1 MIIIRYSPIREESDG
16 NVQDGRLLQRCEGPF
31 FCILPYAILT
41 IKTLKNPAF
50 YTLLYIQVRKSDDN
64 SFLSPTFFVILQPN
78 NKNILANMEQK
89 NFKRTTVTAALPYA
103 NGGVHIGHLA
113 GVYVPA
119 DIYVRYLRLKKQ
131 DVVFIGG
138 SDEHGVPVTIRA
150 KKEGIT
156 VQEVVDRYHNLIKK
170 SFEDFGISFDIY
182 SRTTSPTHNKFAS
195 DFFRTLYD
203 KGVLE
208 EKVEEQ
214 FCDEVTGEFLTDR
227 NIVGTCP
234 RCGAEGAYG
243 DQCEKC
249 GATLSPEELINPTNK
264 NNPGHGL
271 VKKPTKNWYLPLN
284 KYQDWL
290 KKWILEGHKEWRTNV
305 YGQCKSWLDMDL
317 QPRAMTRD
325 LDWGIP
331 VPVEGADGKV
341 LYVWFDAPI
350 GYVSNTKE
358 LCDAH
363 PEKWGTWQKWWQD
376 PETRLVHFIG
386 KDNIVFHCII
396 FPTMLK
402 AHGDYILP
410 DNVPANE
417 FLNLEDDKI
426 STSRNWAVWLHE
438 YLVDLPGKQDV
449 LRYVLTANAPETK
462 DNNFTWKDFQER
474 NNSEL
479 VAVYGNFV
487 NRALQLTKKYWGGV
501 VPACGELQE
510 VDEKAIAEFKDV
522 KEKVEQYLNVFKFR
536 EAQKEAMN
544 LARIGNRYITECE
557 PWKVWK
563 TDPKRVET
571 ILNISLQLVAN
582 LAIAFE
588 PFLPFSSEKLRKM
601 INMPNFEWTQLGSTD
616 LLKAGTQ
623 LGEPELLFEKIEDEV
638 IEKQLQ
644 KLADTKKANEEAS
657 YQAAPIKPEVSFDD
671 FEKLD
676 IRVGHILNCEKVKKS
691 KKLLKFT
698 IDDGSGVERT
708 ICSGIAA
715 YYEPEQL
722 IGKDVLFVANFA
734 PRKMMGIESQGM
746 ILSAVNFDGSLNVT
760 SLLGKVKPGSQV
772 G

>member
-214 FCDEVTGEFLTDR
+214 FCDEVTGEFLTGR

-350 GYVSNTKE
+350 GYISNTKE

-638 IEKQLQ
+638 IERQLQ

>member
-1 MIIIRYSPIREESDG
+1 MCYPYQKDLKGKHKKGSGWKARAFFNIWILEITPYYIYKGEKGHLIIPHF
-16 NVQDGRLLQRCEGPF
+16 QH
-31 FCILPYAILT
+31 
-41 IKTLKNPAF
+41 
-50 YTLLYIQVRKSDDN
+50 
-64 SFLSPTFFVILQPN
+64 FFVILHPN

-170 SFEDFGISFDIY
+170 SFEDFGISFDVY
-182 SRTTSPTHNKFAS
+182 SRTTSDVHNKFAS

-271 VKKPTKNWYLPLN
+271 VKKPTKNWYLPLG

-290 KKWILEGHKEWRTNV
+290 KQWILEGHKEWRSNV

-331 VPVEGADGKV
+331 VPVEGAEGKV

-350 GYVSNTKE
+350 GYISNTKE
-358 LCDAH
+358 LCDAQ

-510 VDEKAIAEFKDV
+510 VDQKAIAEFKDV
-522 KEKVEQYLNVFKFR
+522 KEKVEQYLDVFKFR

-544 LARIGNRYITECE
+544 LARIGNKYITECE

-601 INMPNFEWTQLGSTD
+601 INMPTFEWTQLGSTE
-616 LLKAGTQ
+616 LLKPGTQ

-657 YQAAPIKPEVSFDD
+657 YKAAPIKPEVSFDD

-760 SLLGKVKPGSQV
+760 SLLGQVKPGSQV

>member
-1 MIIIRYSPIREESDG
+1 
-16 NVQDGRLLQRCEGPF
+16 
-31 FCILPYAILT
+31 
-41 IKTLKNPAF
+41 
-50 YTLLYIQVRKSDDN
+50 
-64 SFLSPTFFVILQPN
+64 
-78 NKNILANMEQK
+78 MEQK

-182 SRTTSPTHNKFAS
+182 SRTTSKVHNKFAS

-271 VKKPTKNWYLPLN
+271 VKKPTKNWYLPLG

-290 KKWILEGHKEWRTNV
+290 KQWILEGHKEWRTNV

-331 VPVEGADGKV
+331 VPVEGAEGKV

-350 GYVSNTKE
+350 GYISNTKE
-358 LCDAH
+358 LCDAQ

-410 DNVPANE
+410 DNVPAHE
-417 FLNLEDDKI
+417 FLNLEEDKI

-544 LARIGNRYITECE
+544 LARIGNKYITECE

-638 IEKQLQ
+638 IERQLQ

>member
-78 NKNILANMEQK
+78 NKNTLANMEQK

-350 GYVSNTKE
+350 GYISNTKE

-638 IEKQLQ
+638 IERQLQ

>member
-1 MIIIRYSPIREESDG
+1 MGRIIP
-16 NVQDGRLLQRCEGPF
+16 NFQH
-31 FCILPYAILT
+31 
-41 IKTLKNPAF
+41 
-50 YTLLYIQVRKSDDN
+50 
-64 SFLSPTFFVILQPN
+64 FFVILQAN
-78 NKNILANMEQK
+78 YKNILANMEQK

-170 SFEDFGISFDIY
+170 SFEDFGISFDVY

-350 GYVSNTKE
+350 GYISNTKE

-638 IEKQLQ
+638 IERQLQ

-657 YQAAPIKPEVSFDD
+657 YKAEPIKPEVSFDD

-746 ILSAVNFDGSLNVT
+746 ILSAVNFDGTLNVT

>member
-1 MIIIRYSPIREESDG
+1 MEE
-16 NVQDGRLLQRCEGPF
+16 
-31 FCILPYAILT
+31 
-41 IKTLKNPAF
+41 
-50 YTLLYIQVRKSDDN
+50 
-64 SFLSPTFFVILQPN
+64 
-78 NKNILANMEQK
+78 K

-131 DVVFIGG
+131 EVMFIGG

-150 KKEGIT
+150 RKEGIT
-156 VQEVVDRYHNLIKK
+156 TQEVVDRYHNLIKK

-182 SRTTSPTHNKFAS
+182 SRTTSKIHHKFAS

-203 KGVLE
+203 KHELV
-208 EKVEEQ
+208 EKTEEQ

-271 VKKPTKNWYLPLN
+271 VKKATKNWYLPLN

-290 KKWILEGHKEWRTNV
+290 KQWILEDHKEWRSNV

-331 VPVEGADGKV
+331 VPVEGAEGKV

-350 GYVSNTKE
+350 GYISNTKE
-358 LCDAH
+358 LCDAQ
-363 PEKWGTWQKWWQD
+363 PEKWGTWQTWWQD
-376 PETRLVHFIG
+376 PSSRLIHFIG
-386 KDNIVFHCII
+386 KDNIVFHCIV

-402 AHGDYILP
+402 AHGGYILP

-417 FLNLEDDKI
+417 FLNLENDKI

-438 YLVDLPGKQDV
+438 YLVDFPGKQDV

-462 DNNFTWKDFQER
+462 DNNFTWKDFQDR
-474 NNSEL
+474 NNNEL

-487 NRALQLTKKYWGGV
+487 NRALQLTKKYFGGI
-501 VPACGELQE
+501 VPECGELQD
-510 VDEKAIAEFKDV
+510 VDRKAIEEFKDV
-522 KEKVEQYLNVFKFR
+522 KQKVESLLDTFKFR
-536 EAQKEAMN
+536 DAQKEAMN
-544 LARIGNRYITECE
+544 LARIGNKYITDCE
-557 PWKVWK
+557 PWHVAK
-563 TDPKRVET
+563 TDMERVKT
-571 ILNISLQLVAN
+571 ILYISLQLVAN
-582 LAIAFE
+582 LEIAFE
-588 PFLPFSSEKLRKM
+588 PFLPFCSKKLREM
-601 INMPNFEWTQLGSTD
+601 LNVAETEWDQLGSTE
-616 LLKAGTQ
+616 LLKPGHQ
-623 LGEPELLFEKIEDEV
+623 LGTPALLFEKIEDDA
-638 IEKQLQ
+638 INAQLQ
-644 KLADTKKANEEAS
+644 KLEDTKKANEAAS
-657 YQAAPIKPEVSFDD
+657 YVAAPIKENVDFDT

-676 IRVGHILNCEKVKKS
+676 IRVGHIKDCQKVKKS
-691 KKLLKFT
+691 KKLLQFT
-698 IDDGSGVERT
+698 IDDGSGVDRT
-708 ICSGIAA
+708 ILSGIAA

-746 ILSAVNFDGSLNVT
+746 ILSAVNFDGTLNVT
-760 SLLGKVKPGSQV
+760 SVLGNVKPGSQV

>member
-1 MIIIRYSPIREESDG
+1 
-16 NVQDGRLLQRCEGPF
+16 
-31 FCILPYAILT
+31 
-41 IKTLKNPAF
+41 
-50 YTLLYIQVRKSDDN
+50 
-64 SFLSPTFFVILQPN
+64 
-78 NKNILANMEQK
+78 MEQK

-156 VQEVVDRYHNLIKK
+156 VQEVVDRYHNIIKK
-170 SFEDFGISFDIY
+170 SFEEFGISFDIY
-182 SRTTSPTHNKFAS
+182 SRTTSKTHNKFAS

-271 VKKPTKNWYLPLN
+271 IKKPTKNWYLPLG

-290 KKWILEGHKEWRTNV
+290 KQWILEEHKEWRPNV

-331 VPVEGADGKV
+331 VPVEGAEGKV

-350 GYVSNTKE
+350 GYISNTKE

-438 YLVDLPGKQDV
+438 YLVDMPGKQDV

-479 VAVYGNFV
+479 VAIYGNFV
-487 NRALQLTKKYWGGV
+487 NRALQLTKKYWNGV

-510 VDEKAIAEFKDV
+510 VDKKAIAEFKDV
-522 KEKVEQYLNVFKFR
+522 KEKVEQFLNVFKFR

-544 LARIGNRYITECE
+544 LARIGNKYITECE

-601 INMPNFEWTQLGSTD
+601 INMPNFEWSQLGSTD
-616 LLKAGTQ
+616 LLKAGDQ
-623 LGEPELLFEKIEDEV
+623 LAEPELLFEKIDDET

-644 KLADTKKANEEAS
+644 KLEDTKKANEEAS
-657 YQAAPIKPEVSFDD
+657 YKAEPIKPEVSFED

-760 SLLGKVKPGSQV
+760 SLLGSVKPGSQV